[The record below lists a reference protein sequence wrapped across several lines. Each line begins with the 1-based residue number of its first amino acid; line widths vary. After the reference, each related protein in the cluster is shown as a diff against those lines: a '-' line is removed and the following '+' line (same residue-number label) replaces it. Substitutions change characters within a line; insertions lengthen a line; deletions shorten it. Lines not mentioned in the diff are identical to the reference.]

1 MLDVR
6 RFSHEQFFFVPY
18 GQGVICN
25 ALKAYLESIVF
36 PIPNT
41 NEAIPG
47 KSVNIYDII
56 IGRESEKKDVI
67 SIKIVFKG
75 DWRPNNLEF
84 ELVENHLNELLVN
97 WYKITDYRYNG
108 IEYIGTAKLM
118 MELGD
123 FLRMGGYTLVK

>member
-1 MLDVR
+1 MR
-6 RFSHEQFFFVPY
+6 ESFIPY
-18 GQGVICN
+18 DKWAICR
-25 ALKAYLESIVF
+25 ALRAYLESLVF

-47 KSVNIYDII
+47 KFINIWDIV

-67 SIKIVFKG
+67 SIEILFKG

-118 MELGD
+118 IELGD
-123 FLRMGGYTLVK
+123 FLRMGGYIIVK